1 LTNLES
7 WLGRSTGITQVGG
20 VPAVVPHQIFNPST
34 PTVFNFKNVN
44 ANIDSGA
51 DQSENPFKF
60 IFLDS
65 IFKDNESV
73 SYFDNQIEGVT
84 APWVTPFLVD
94 REKKSF
100 SYHIN
105 NAVPVDLLDKT
116 LLFLNRLKWDS
127 PFGSSRRQSKWATTS
142 PCSCHY
148 TYSGLD
154 FAPIPLTGILREL
167 ADFLETTTGVQFN
180 CCNLNRY
187 PGGRCGLRYHAD
199 DEALFGHADTVIA
212 SVSLGATRSFAVKH
226 KAGGDE
232 QESII
237 ELEAGSLLVMGG
249 MMQRHFL
256 HAILPAATET
266 TEWRWNLTF
275 RWLALHTTRCA
286 CRSH

>member
-1 LTNLES
+1 MES
-7 WLGRSTGITQVGG
+7 WLGRDTGITQVGS

-60 IFLDS
+60 NFLDS

-148 TYSGLD
+148 AYSGLD

-167 ADFLETTTGVQFN
+167 ADFLETTTGVQYN
-180 CCNLNRY
+180 CCNLNQY
-187 PGGRCGLRYHAD
+187 PGGRCGLKWHAD
-199 DEALFGHADTVIA
+199 DEALFGQADTTIA
-212 SVSLGATRSFAVKH
+212 SLSLGATRRFAVMEQ
-226 KAGGDE
+226 GGDE
-232 QESII
+232 RESIEI
-237 ELEAGSLLVMGG
+237 ELESGDLLVMGG
-249 MMQRHFL
+249 MMQHHF
-256 HAILPAATET
+256 HHSVLPATSQS
-266 TEWRWNLTF
+266 EWRWNLTF
-275 RWLALHTTRCA
+275 RWLALHSSRCA
-286 CRSH
+286 LRTR